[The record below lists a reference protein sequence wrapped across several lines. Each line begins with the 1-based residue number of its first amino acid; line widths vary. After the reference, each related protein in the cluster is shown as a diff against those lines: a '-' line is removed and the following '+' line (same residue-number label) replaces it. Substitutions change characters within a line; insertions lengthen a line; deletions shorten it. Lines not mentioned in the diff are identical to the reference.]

1 MRDDENTQLCQT
13 SREGRPWPRKRPGS
27 TLRPP
32 RPWPCR
38 PEGRRAG
45 AKGPQGLSVPC
56 CDPPVTGEAAGQAG
70 PGPGRCPVLLSSEAA
85 HGAVLPAGRPKGPG
99 CWLRAGCVS
108 PGACGTRAGPRQWM
122 AALAGHVRQA
132 SAPLPGAKVT
142 AQVTL
147 SRSVVVGGTR
157 LCPRSR
163 GHLHPG
169 GWRSQSPEDG
179 SRPRGAWKTC
189 APPCTDTAPRSRTTP
204 PAKTKI
210 HAERTG
216 FSEPFSLR
224 RTTTSRRPRV
234 GGRPGPPRGRRAGP
248 PGRNAGDGGTVGRDT
263 SAGPG
268 WAPSGIL
275 GPPWSQEGV
284 CPQSWRGRGP
294 GTPCSEDLKV
304 SPANPATTRTAW
316 GVTWAPLSG
325 FAGPPR
331 PACGGCPWLWVSLKH
346 GASGHPYTSALA
358 ACRPGETRVPPN
370 SARGTARLP
379 PPAASGAPLCTQ
391 APPAAAPSVG
401 GGTEARVERGVG
413 PLPAAPGPV
422 PGAHGAVAARS
433 PRASS
438 GRGDG
443 AAPAPRRWIR
453 SE

>member
-1 MRDDENTQLCQT
+1 MRDDENTQLRQT

-85 HGAVLPAGRPKGPG
+85 HGADLPAGRPAEGP
-99 CWLRAGCVS
+99 WLLAARRLRV
-108 PGACGTRAGPRQWM
+108 PGGLRHEGWSTTADGGPRWSRPSGLGPPSGRQGHC
-122 AALAGHVRQA
+122 AGH
-132 SAPLPGAKVT
+132 P
-142 AQVTL
+142 VTL
-147 SRSVVVGGTR
+147 CGCGGTR

-169 GWRSQSPEDG
+169 GWRSQSSEDG

-248 PGRNAGDGGTVGRDT
+248 PGRNAGDGARSAETPAQDRAGRHQE
-263 SAGPG
+263 SWAHPGPRKGCAPNPGGAG
-268 WAPSGIL
+268 
-275 GPPWSQEGV
+275 
-284 CPQSWRGRGP
+284 GRGP
-294 GTPCSEDLKV
+294 
-304 SPANPATTRTAW
+304 R
-316 GVTWAPLSG
+316 
-325 FAGPPR
+325 
-331 PACGGCPWLWVSLKH
+331 
-346 GASGHPYTSALA
+346 AL
-358 ACRPGETRVPPN
+358 R
-370 SARGTARLP
+370 
-379 PPAASGAPLCTQ
+379 
-391 APPAAAPSVG
+391 
-401 GGTEARVERGVG
+401 
-413 PLPAAPGPV
+413 
-422 PGAHGAVAARS
+422 
-433 PRASS
+433 
-438 GRGDG
+438 
-443 AAPAPRRWIR
+443 I
-453 SE
+453 

>member
-1 MRDDENTQLCQT
+1 MTVDGGPRR
-13 SREGRPWPRKRPGS
+13 SRPSGLGPPSGRQGH
-27 TLRPP
+27 
-32 RPWPCR
+32 C
-38 PEGRRAG
+38 AG
-45 AKGPQGLSVPC
+45 H
-56 CDPPVTGEAAGQAG
+56 PVTL
-70 PGPGRCPVLLSSEAA
+70 C
-85 HGAVLPAGRPKGPG
+85 G
-99 CWLRAGCVS
+99 C
-108 PGACGTRAGPRQWM
+108 
-122 AALAGHVRQA
+122 
-132 SAPLPGAKVT
+132 
-142 AQVTL
+142 
-147 SRSVVVGGTR
+147 GGTR

-443 AAPAPRRWIR
+443 ATPAPRRWIR